1 LREPPPVELTIYE
14 RSAGMQKATDAVAF
28 CFCLYFQSSEW
39 SGYKW
44 HLFEVVSEIGL
55 QLHSPLP
62 NEPNR
67 GAIAKA

>member
-1 LREPPPVELTIYE
+1 
-14 RSAGMQKATDAVAF
+14 MQKATDAVAF